1 MPSRGNFSNFSAML
15 EERRTRRSASPVW
28 KARQRRPPMLGV
40 QDIRLDQFRSNVLA
54 LAKTAKAHD
63 LPTVITGSHLTRPNG
78 PVMPELLEIL
88 PNVLPIIICLY
99 FQVISA

>member
-1 MPSRGNFSNFSAML
+1 LDDALIPVARLAK
-15 EERRTRRSASPVW
+15 RDVSASPVW
-28 KARQRRPPMLGV
+28 EARQRRPPMLGV

-63 LPTVITGSHLTRPNG
+63 LLTAITGSHLTRPNG